1 MEKQGSLY
9 QPPLFLNG
17 DFAASKFET
26 YICAAQDRGLTK
38 KSFADQLAFGAKS
51 VEKSSGLNIFC
62 FDDP

>member
-51 VEKSSGLNIFC
+51 VE
-62 FDDP
+62 